1 MTTPYEPV
9 GRRPSAGTR
18 VGAHAARE
26 AHEVHEAHED
36 PHGHDNSSGHEV
48 HALAMSAAERRAIT
62 RHTLLALIAGGLLL
76 LSLAWSWLW
85 PTAARGGATLAQ
97 LLAAAASLVVAPPV
111 FAGAWHSLK
120 SPSLHGVTD
129 RLIALAMLGA
139 WAVGDMTTAA
149 LLPIVMTFG
158 HALEERSVLG
168 SQEAIRALGRL
179 TSGNVRRVNAQGAIE
194 EVLYDAIR
202 PGDLV
207 DVLPGARI
215 PADGVVRHGR
225 SSIDNGPITGESLP
239 QDAAEG
245 ASVYGGS
252 INLDGALRVEITQV
266 GEASTLGKVIELM
279 QRAEAAKPP
288 ITQALERYMDAYLA
302 LVLLIAAIVWFVS
315 ANAQAMLAVIVASC
329 PCALVLA
336 APSTAIAGIAAGAR
350 RGILFRNAA
359 FLDKIAEID
368 TLVIDKTGTLTHG
381 ELRVT
386 RVAWQPGVDEAQARA
401 LALRLAL
408 SSAHPVCRA
417 LVREGERGAIPGET
431 SGAAHAAVPFA
442 DARELRGLG
451 VRAQTDAGEAVL
463 GRHDLLAQHVHDL
476 PPAPADFD
484 GTCAGLALN
493 GRLLAWF
500 AFADT
505 LRPEAREA
513 LDDLRALGIAREAL
527 VTGDRES
534 VAQRLAREVGIETVV
549 AQALP
554 HDKLDYVLREI
565 DAGHHPLVVGDGLN
579 DVLAIKAGSTSVAMG
594 ERGIDIAVA
603 SADVVLLADD
613 LRRLPDCIRLGR
625 HCRRIATANAA
636 IGLAWTVAVIALAA
650 LGVLSA
656 VASAILHNV
665 GTLVVIANAG
675 RLLRRDADGAGLSTS
690 EAAENVQR

>member
-1 MTTPYEPV
+1 MTMNTQTEALE
-9 GRRPSAGTR
+9 REEASA
-18 VGAHAARE
+18 AHDGMQYDAHYE
-26 AHEVHEAHED
+26 AHEAHAD
-36 PHGHDNSSGHEV
+36 HLAPG
-48 HALAMSAAERRAIT
+48 LAMSAEERRAIT
-62 RHTLLALIAGGLLL
+62 RHTLLALISGGLLL
-76 LSLAWSWLW
+76 LSLAWPHLVQ
-85 PTAARGGATLAQ
+85 GDATLAQ
-97 LLAAAASLVVAPPV
+97 LLAAAASVVVAPPV

-179 TSGNVRRVNAQGAIE
+179 TSGIVRRVSATGAIE
-194 EVLYDAIR
+194 EVAYDALR

-215 PADGVVRHGR
+215 PADGCVREGR
-225 SSIDNGPITGESLP
+225 SSVDNGPITGESLP

-245 ASVYGGS
+245 ASVYGGA
-252 INLDGALRVEITQV
+252 INLDGPLRVEVTQV
-266 GEASTLGKVIELM
+266 GEASTLGKVVELM

-315 ANAQAMLAVIVASC
+315 ANASAMLAVIVAAC

-336 APSTAIAGIAAGAR
+336 APATAIAGIAAGAR
-350 RGILFRNAA
+350 RGMLFRNAA

-368 TLVIDKTGTLTHG
+368 SLVIDKTGTLTHG

-386 RVAWQPGVDEAQARA
+386 QIAWQPGVNEARARA
-401 LALRLAL
+401 LAVRLAQG
-408 SSAHPVCRA
+408 SAHPVCRA
-417 LVREGERGAIPGET
+417 LVRDGLNAEAEAQ
-431 SGAAHAAVPFA
+431 AQDVH
-442 DARELRGLG
+442 DLRELRGLG
-451 VRAQTDAGEAVL
+451 VHANTRNGEAVL
-463 GRHDLLAQHVHDL
+463 GRDELLAQYVDAL
-476 PPAPADFD
+476 PSAPAEFD
-484 GTCAGLALN
+484 GPRAGLVQN
-493 GRLLAWF
+493 GKLLAWF
-500 AFADT
+500 GFADT
-505 LRPEAREA
+505 LRAEAREA
-513 LDDLRALGIAREAL
+513 LADLRALGIAREAL
-527 VTGDRES
+527 VTGDRAD
-534 VAQRLAREVGIETVV
+534 VAHKLAAQVGIATVV

-625 HCRRIATANAA
+625 RCRRIATANAA
-636 IGLAWTVAVIALAA
+636 IGLTWTVAVIALAA
-650 LGVLSA
+650 LGALGA
-656 VASAILHNV
+656 VATAILHNV
-665 GTLVVIANAG
+665 GTFVVIANAG
-675 RLLRRDADGAGLSTS
+675 RLLRREDHEQHATS
-690 EAAENVQR
+690 RRTPTHEPS